1 MNNPHLSIFSASL
14 RTLAA
19 LTSTLFLSSS
29 FSQTLTTEAFFRAN
43 EFDGIKISPDGEH
56 VAMAVPSS
64 SSGSLVIMKTESNE
78 VTAQFDTKIN
88 QKIGEFN
95 WANNERIV
103 FSTVINIGGLDT
115 PLLTGS
121 IFALNIDN
129 TRKLTLASPS
139 AADRHAYGISNMLME
154 DDRSIR
160 VNSIRLSRGR
170 SINRSRPS
178 SHLLDIY
185 RPSSTITKDSQAN
198 LRNEV
203 RSPLP
208 WGNLHSDHT
217 GTVRIATAISEDRE
231 IQMSYRQSNDAEWVD
246 ISRDFAETGDNQN
259 VEFLGF
265 DLDNK
270 SFLALKITD
279 HDTTGLVQYFPETRR
294 SEIIYQHPDFDISAG
309 DIVLSNKQDKIIG
322 VKFYGDVLEKVYFGE
337 HPDITLHKS
346 LDDAFPQERV
356 RITSVTAG
364 GEKAILEISGP
375 QQVSNYL
382 IMDIAETQL
391 VQIGSANSMLAKD
404 DMAQVH
410 PFSIN
415 SSEGHTLHG
424 LVTLTNDPSDNQP
437 MIVIPHGGPIG
448 IRDSLNFNREVQFFA
463 HHGFNVLQINFRG
476 SGGYG
481 NEFQKLGYRE
491 WGSGMI
497 RDISLA
503 TTWAVQNDLAARDKI
518 CIYGASYGAFAALAS
533 VVQEPDKYQCAAG
546 YAGIYDLTTL
556 DKSDIPYNP
565 GGGAYLEEAVGVD
578 EAELSRQSPINF
590 TDNIKTPIFLAH
602 GGEDNRAPV
611 SQANNLRKK
620 LDESGVEYEWL
631 YKRNE
636 GHGFYDEENRIEFYE
651 NLLAFFER
659 NLSP

>member
-1 MNNPHLSIFSASL
+1 MKNQSLSLFWNPL
-14 RTLAA
+14 RCVLFF
-19 LTSTLFLSSS
+19 TSVIFLSNS
-29 FSQTLTTEAFFRAN
+29 FSQTITTEAFFRAS

-56 VAMAVPSS
+56 VAMAVPSGA
-64 SSGSLVIMKTESNE
+64 SGSLVIMKTESKE
-78 VTAQFDTKIN
+78 VTAQFDTRIN
-88 QKIGEFN
+88 QKIGEFH

-115 PLLTGS
+115 PLQTGS

-129 TRKLTLASPS
+129 TRKLTLAGPS
-139 AADRHAYGISNMLME
+139 AADRHAYGISNMLMG

-160 VNSIRLSRGR
+160 IVGIRLSRGS
-170 SINRSRPS
+170 SINRSRRS
-178 SHLLDIY
+178 SFLLDIY

-208 WGNLHSDHT
+208 WGNLHADRT
-217 GTVRIATAISEDRE
+217 GIVRIATAVSEDRE
-231 IQMSYRQSNDAEWVD
+231 FQINYRQDNDAEWID
-246 ISRDFAETGDNQN
+246 ISEDFTEAEDDQS
-259 VEFLGF
+259 VQFLDF

-270 SFLALKITD
+270 SFFVLKMT
-279 HDTTGLVQYFPETRR
+279 HHGTTGLVQYFPETRS
-294 SEIIYQHPDFDISAG
+294 SEIIYQHPNFDLSAA
-309 DIVLSNKQDKIIG
+309 DIVLSNKQDQIIG
-322 VKFYGDVLEKVYFGE
+322 VKFYGDVLEKEYFGN
-337 HPDITLHKS
+337 HPDIALHKS
-346 LDDAFPQERV
+346 LDETFPQERV
-356 RITSVTAG
+356 RITSVTKG
-364 GEKAILEISGP
+364 GEKAILAISGP

-382 IMDIAETQL
+382 IMDIAKTQL
-391 VQIGSANSMLAKD
+391 VQIGSANSMLAKS

-410 PFSIN
+410 PFSITSN
-415 SSEGHTLHG
+415 EGHTLHG
-424 LVTLTNDPSDNQP
+424 LVTLTNAPSSNQP

-448 IRDSLNFNREVQFFA
+448 VRDNLSFNREVQFLA

-481 NEFQKLGYRE
+481 DEFQKLGYGE

-533 VVQEPDKYQCAAG
+533 AVQEPDKYQCAAG

-565 GGGAYLEEAVGVD
+565 GGGAYLEDAVGVD
-578 EAELSRQSPINF
+578 EAELTRQSPINF
-590 TDNIKTPIFLAH
+590 TDDIKIPVFLAH

-611 SQANNLRKK
+611 AQANNLRKK
-620 LDESGVEYEWL
+620 LEDSDVKFEWL

-636 GHGFYDEENRIEFYE
+636 GHGFYNEENRIEFYE

-659 NLSP
+659 NLRE